1 MTNLPPIDD
10 NLLQGP
16 GLAALSGGADSVALL
31 RLLHDRGSVFTALHC
46 NFHLRGAESDRD
58 EAFVRGL
65 CDRLGIPL
73 AVKHFDT
80 SAFAREQKISVEMA
94 ARRLRYE
101 WFEQERRRTGARWI
115 AVAHH
120 REDQAETILLNL
132 LRGTGPAGLG
142 GMRPR
147 NGHVVRPLLEWHKR
161 DILGYLESIG
171 QDFVTDSTN
180 LERDTQRNIIRLDVM
195 PLLRQINPQAV
206 EHICR
211 TGELTRS
218 MTDEPE
224 EEGLT
229 LYELHQWLHPL
240 GFTLSQQH
248 DIHRRQTG
256 GSGAVW
262 LSPTHRLLRDRGRLI
277 AEPREDGA
285 MPDVSQKIVETG
297 NPLEWLAGQPKN
309 AATAYL
315 DADRLT
321 LPLGRRRV
329 RTGDRF
335 HPYGMK
341 GTKLVSDMLTDM
353 KLSRFEKERQT
364 VMTSG
369 EDICWLV
376 GRRSDHR
383 FRVTA
388 STRRVMVLNV
398 TKTES
403 QTDRLNE
410 QIGKIGQ

>member
-31 RLLHDRGSVFTALHC
+31 RLLHDRGCVFTALHC

-58 EAFVRGL
+58 EAFVRRL
-65 CDRLGIPL
+65 CDRIGIL
-73 AVKHFDT
+73 LTVKHFDT

-101 WFEQERRRTGARWI
+101 WFEQERRRTDARWI

-120 REDQAETILLNL
+120 REDQAETILMNL

-161 DILGYLESIG
+161 DILDYLESIG

-180 LERDTQRNIIRLDVM
+180 LERDAQRNIIRLDVM

-211 TGELTRS
+211 TGELIRS
-218 MTDEPE
+218 MTDEPG

-229 LYELHQWLHPL
+229 LYELHRWLHPL
-240 GFTLSQQH
+240 GFSLSQQR
-248 DIHRRQTG
+248 DIHRHQAG
-256 GSGAVW
+256 GSGAMW
-262 LSPTHRLLRDRGRLI
+262 LSGTHRLLRDRGRLVV
-277 AEPREDGA
+277 EKREEAA
-285 MPDVSQKIVETG
+285 MPVVEQEIVAVEDALG
-297 NPLEWLAGQPKN
+297 WLATQPKEPDM
-309 AATAYL
+309 AYL
-315 DADRLT
+315 DADLLT
-321 LPLGRRRV
+321 LPLRQRL
-329 RTGDRF
+329 TQKGDRF
-335 HPYGMK
+335 HPFGLK
-341 GTKLVSDMLTDM
+341 GTKLVSDVLTGLKM
-353 KLSRFEKERQT
+353 PRFGKERQT

-376 GRRSDHR
+376 GLRSDYR
-383 FRVTA
+383 FRL
-388 STRRVMVLNV
+388 SPKTRRVMVLKV
-398 TKTES
+398 TKKH
-403 QTDRLNE
+403 
-410 QIGKIGQ
+410 GKPAD